1 MILDTSSMA
10 NQQKMKNHLLKLQ
23 ALTGLQRWLPRW
35 LLPLLAMAWFSA
47 AWGETLSNP
56 TLPPPAWV
64 AAQSSARGVALP
76 IVDQE
81 QGALAG
87 MQVIL
92 IGPSRK
98 FAMIDGQ
105 MVKPGD
111 MYNGSK
117 VLAIRP
123 GEVVLQDSSKSLK
136 LNSSVEKKLI
146 TPVPPRKTVGKASRN
161 KVLVKGNGGRP

>member
-1 MILDTSSMA
+1 MA
-10 NQQKMKNHLLKLQ
+10 NLQKMKTHLLKLQ

-47 AWGETLSNP
+47 AWGESLSSP
-56 TLPPPAWV
+56 ILPPAAWV
-64 AAQSSARGVALP
+64 AAQSDARGVASP
-76 IVDQE
+76 IADQE

-92 IGPSRK
+92 IGETRT
-98 FAMIDGQ
+98 FALIDGRI
-105 MVKPGD
+105 VKPGD
-111 MYNGSK
+111 TYNGSK

-123 GEVVLQDSSKSLK
+123 GEVVMQDPSKSLK

-146 TPVPPRKTVGKASRN
+146 TPIPPKKAVGKVSRN
-161 KVLVKGNGGRP
+161 KALVKGNGGRP